1 MYWVL
6 YTSSIQHKD
15 REHGEKGK
23 LSPEIRHIL
32 ALAPLSLQRTP
43 QSSLCAGDGAS
54 LTPPAEAGSSG
65 RRAGTSF
72 MSELSAGNAPSLP
85 GSPALPAAPSAALN
99 KFSPLGGKR
108 VNGTSFHMK
117 SLSLSRSLTHLCLRT
132 RTKRMMKKS
141 QRRSYWRWDATAGCG
156 CRLQASRLEEE
167 NKTTSRCV
175 QRKTRKTTLCSMAVV
190 FGHFSTPGP
199 V

>member
-85 GSPALPAAPSAALN
+85 GSQALPAAPSAALN
-99 KFSPLGGKR
+99 KVSPLGEKR
-108 VNGTSFHMK
+108 VQRDIFSYEESVSQPESD
-117 SLSLSRSLTHLCLRT
+117 SLVSEDEDEEDDEEESEEELLALR
-132 RTKRMMKKS
+132 RDGWVWVS
-141 QRRSYWRWDATAGCG
+141 AAGFSAGGRKQNNIKMC
-156 CRLQASRLEEE
+156 SEE
-167 NKTTSRCV
+167 NK
-175 QRKTRKTTLCSMAVV
+175 KTTLCSMAVV